1 MLPPGAG
8 ATVAGVTDAGVTDV
22 YPVITVFKAN

>member
-8 ATVAGVTDAGVTDV
+8 ATAAGVTDAGVTDV